1 MSVGEQE
8 SRMILWDR
16 PSPTR
21 NLGAIFPSDNSSDF
35 SGFPKFFY
43 PRNWPK
49 KRRKIYFNKLSPKFE
64 TGSEKL
70 KHICHDMSHNT
81 LAIDLTRL
89 TYRPTFDD
97 NLTRRPRIA
106 NVCFKGKPIPT
117 SIGIEVFIFEEAVTD
132 EDQIMSISF
141 PRLKV
146 SLVLY
151 MSAIVV

>member
-1 MSVGEQE
+1 
-8 SRMILWDR
+8 
-16 PSPTR
+16 
-21 NLGAIFPSDNSSDF
+21 
-35 SGFPKFFY
+35 
-43 PRNWPK
+43 
-49 KRRKIYFNKLSPKFE
+49 
-64 TGSEKL
+64 
-70 KHICHDMSHNT
+70 MSHNT